1 MVSYRVLSQ
10 AGLICVYPGSIINL
24 GYYKGTKEVAL
35 FMAVVKQGQN
45 EGENGTIQLNGIKD
59 LKGRKGANLI
69 VKILVLVPMLVIVI
83 FASLAL
89 DAVGDDTAERLV
101 REELVATEYAMQLN
115 LNNASE
121 EGFRYENGV
130 LYKGEINLSDNLVFL
145 ETFKENT
152 GVDVALFWGKE
163 LAVSDINES
172 GIRLNDA
179 VADQVLAGE
188 NYYSTSVKLGSER
201 YYAYM
206 TPIYGEDGQNAVGI
220 LAVALPVKDIAA
232 VYSGV
237 VSSNTIFLVVLLL
250 VFCVSTILVVTLI
263 SKALL
268 RVVSNLDLVA
278 EGKLDF
284 AVSGKLINRT
294 DEVGK
299 IARAVNSVVTGFSR
313 IITDIHHSMKDM
325 NAFTG
330 TFTSNFDSI
339 GQSIS
344 SVNTAVNEIAQG
356 ATAQAAD
363 TQKVSESMNDM
374 SNALNRT
381 ADSVNALSSS
391 AANMKDSNATVDS
404 TLKELLEI
412 SSHTQQSV
420 DQVQEQTNITN
431 ESAQAIQAATDIIAG
446 IANQTNLLSLNASI
460 EAARAGEM
468 GRGFAV
474 VAEEIRGLADQSK
487 ESADKIRGIVENLIS
502 NSNQSVEIMNGVVGE
517 IHQQNEKLGTT
528 LNVFGTLNQ
537 EIQKVVGEIN
547 VISQEL
553 DHIEAYKTDVADK
566 IEGLTE
572 ISQNNAAS
580 TEETA
585 ATMDQLAE
593 IVEDCRQATAQLNEI
608 ADALNANARKFQI

>member
-1 MVSYRVLSQ
+1 
-10 AGLICVYPGSIINL
+10 
-24 GYYKGTKEVAL
+24 
-35 FMAVVKQGQN
+35 MAVVKQGQN

-69 VKILVLVPMLVIVI
+69 VKILALVLVPMLVIVI

-593 IVEDCRQATAQLNEI
+593 IVEDCRQATTQLNEI